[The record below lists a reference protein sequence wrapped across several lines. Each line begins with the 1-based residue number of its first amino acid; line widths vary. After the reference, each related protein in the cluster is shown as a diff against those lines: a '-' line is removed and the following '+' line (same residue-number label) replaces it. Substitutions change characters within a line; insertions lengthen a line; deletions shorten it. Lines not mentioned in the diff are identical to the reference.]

1 MLMTPTPYRGWIL
14 RIFFKLNLIL
24 WSDHHRNDQSKK
36 GEECKCCVKC
46 STSVKVFI
54 NTSLVDFESTDVD
67 PKLLLN
73 CVSDHT
79 FLVFSLE
86 SFAFIGQ
93 NNLSTAC
100 RLILPHSWTVSRST
114 VTLAL
119 LNTFGERI
127 FEVKFK
133 FPDWINR
140 FLRNVSTWSV
150 ADIQTQLVS
159 FIIFIICAIDAIV
172 HFKLDFVVFKSFLL
186 IFAIYPVFAFL
197 VWLAKFKSP
206 KSNNR
211 FILS

>member
-1 MLMTPTPYRGWIL
+1 MTPTPYRGWIL

-100 RLILPHSWTVSRST
+100 RLVLPHSWTVSRLT
-114 VTLAL
+114 VAFALHTL
-119 LNTFGERI
+119 LNIIWDRI
-127 FEVKFK
+127 FEVIFI
-133 FPDWINR
+133 FLDWLNR
-140 FLRNVSTWSV
+140 FFWNVSTCSV
-150 ADIQTQLVS
+150 ADPQLL
-159 FIIFIICAIDAIV
+159 IIYFWAFDAIV
-172 HFKLDFVVFKSFLL
+172 RFKWDFVYIFWLL
-186 IFAIYPVFAFL
+186 RTLHESEFAFL
-197 VWLAKFKSP
+197 VSVISIFQK
-206 KSNNR
+206 
-211 FILS
+211 

>member
-1 MLMTPTPYRGWIL
+1 MTPTPYRGWIL

-100 RLILPHSWTVSRST
+100 RLVLPHSWTVSRLT
-114 VTLAL
+114 VAFALHTL
-119 LNTFGERI
+119 LNIIWDRI
-127 FEVKFK
+127 FEVIFI
-133 FPDWINR
+133 FLDWLNR
-140 FLRNVSTWSV
+140 FFWNVSTWSV
-150 ADIQTQLVS
+150 GDPQLLTIYFWAFGALVQ
-159 FIIFIICAIDAIV
+159 I
-172 HFKLDFVVFKSFLL
+172 KSDS
-186 IFAIYPVFAFL
+186 V
-197 VWLAKFKSP
+197 
-206 KSNNR
+206 
-211 FILS
+211 

>member
-1 MLMTPTPYRGWIL
+1 MTPTPYRGWIL

-133 FPDWINR
+133 FLDWLNR
-140 FLRNVSTWSV
+140 LFWNVFTWSV
-150 ADIQTQLVS
+150 ADSQFHPFS
-159 FIIFIICAIDAIV
+159 FIIFIICAFDAIV
-172 HFKLDFVVFKSFLL
+172 HFKLDFVVFRFFHV
-186 IFAIYPVFAFL
+186 IFAIDLVFAFL
-197 VWLAKFKSP
+197 VCTAKSKSP